1 MNQRVFTCGAQAG
14 KVTANSITSW
24 GSGRKVYTGN
34 VGGRERAIVIEG
46 RKGEYRVLRENFKE
60 AGQDLKVEG

>member
-1 MNQRVFTCGAQAG
+1 
-14 KVTANSITSW
+14 
-24 GSGRKVYTGN
+24 